1 MARRMGFVGDQ
12 IVLEEEYDETY
23 IPSEEDI
30 LSYAQ
35 EIGID
40 PEKEPEL
47 LWLARQGM
55 TAVLPPEWKPCQ
67 DVTGEVYYFNFVSGE
82 SSWEHPNDI
91 YYKELVIQE
100 REKLMVLGSLK
111 KKEKKKKGKK
121 EKKKEKRLLKE
132 PPLSGSQL
140 APIQAP
146 LGKLAPL
153 HGHVLPSASILPG
166 LPVSDME
173 NLMDF
178 SLLTRGEKQGSLPWK
193 HSMEST
199 LCNKLQPVETRKPA
213 SQTKEP
219 LGSVSK
225 KRSDNT
231 ASLDEGK
238 NEEDGS
244 ENEEN
249 SRAEEERCTSR
260 LANAADADLQHRRSP
275 AEAAGSLGEESSK
288 SRHSEEGQE
297 SSLDSDAA
305 CPPTPNE
312 VLPGD
317 ADSSLSGQS
326 KEEFSGDGLLGKED
340 SEMDD
345 DVSVGERSTAGMHVP
360 GGPGQP
366 GVASPAAEE
375 ADPLASLAA
384 TANTVSGNEEIAKEK
399 QEEESAELETDGRLD
414 DGKASEISNCK
425 EDLQVSKGL
434 DRELNWPLGLD
445 FQSRLSEHVL
455 DAEAL
460 LPVRDSPM
468 SKAQELGE
476 EEKDQSKAS
485 TEKEQ
490 SKRTKAAESEK
501 DPNPCETPEEKRF
514 TLDNPSPEEPGTQ
527 EPEEG
532 SQDSLRDVEELAA
545 LQSAEPEKEITPELS
560 LNKSREESLDKV
572 AKELELELEKEKM
585 RLLQEK
591 EKKIQQFQEEMRQ
604 QEEEA
609 AQKLHQQK
617 EKSLRALKDLAKT
630 FEEEESSVRKEG
642 TERLSELRAKI
653 ASETEAEEE
662 RMRAEQEVALQK
674 LREEWESR
682 QAMEKESLESR
693 HQLALEQMKLEMEQA
708 QQKKM
713 TELEQEKEQFLSEVK
728 ERLDREKKKAAE
740 ELEEQFATE
749 LQQMKSAAEE
759 KHQKVISSLQT
770 QLAEAQKS
778 EEAQL
783 HDSLQKAEQKAQ
795 QKAYQVAEY
804 EREVSELMREKRQE
818 VEEDHEK
825 KMKKM
830 TKEHELV
837 LAQIRNQYEEEE
849 RKQRAELLEGLQS
862 ETARLR
868 QLHEAEVKAL
878 QAELD
883 EQLTALQHR
892 HKEKERRVQDSE
904 NKLEMRVKNIK
915 ARSAQLLSQE
925 EALRKKRQQLLDE
938 DRQAEQGRD
947 EAASAFQLRLE
958 EKKKEHASLQESIWQ
973 LRRSLEELQDQ
984 KAELEAEVDLLQTR
998 RQRLQKYVSKLDAAI
1013 KSKRE
1018 TLKELDG
1025 EESVES
1031 PGGKPELHVQD
1042 LKEAIQTPS
1051 SRDPASPPSQGHED
1065 SDFKFDH
1072 VKSYIS
1078 AEGIS
1083 IQNAKEFL
1091 VRQNRSLRKRHA
1103 ALRAAKQQWCQ
1114 DMKKAQEAAQDP
1126 DRSQLLEGLRKNLE
1140 EEAKQLDQMKS
1151 AVQNGQVLLKKKEE
1165 KLSQLESSLLEELS
1179 DEDTLKSAVCKKMV
1193 AFELSNSEDT
1203 DSMSS
1208 VKLHLPKS
1216 DLRTDLQ
1223 PSPRLD
1229 EIQYLTKALQ
1239 HITGELNGVIGVL
1252 ESLNTHHSPCFTSM
1266 PCRVP
1271 LSTSLAGLRP
1281 GGSVVPPAG
1290 MSLDPLAWS
1299 TGLSCSRCSA
1309 HGQSV
1314 DSFLAEKWHKY
1325 FPGGFPSLGESSRP
1339 LDNML
1344 GYVPAEEQ
1352 IRLSQHSQF
1361 QRCDSDTMN
1370 IQGMINN
1377 NKKWLEDFRRDSKVP
1392 LCPGAPTSN
1401 PRLLQLGLDGKGE
1414 INLCHY

>member
-244 ENEEN
+244 ENE
-249 SRAEEERCTSR
+249 
-260 LANAADADLQHRRSP
+260 
-275 AEAAGSLGEESSK
+275 
-288 SRHSEEGQE
+288 
-297 SSLDSDAA
+297 
-305 CPPTPNE
+305 
-312 VLPGD
+312 
-317 ADSSLSGQS
+317 
-326 KEEFSGDGLLGKED
+326 
-340 SEMDD
+340 
-345 DVSVGERSTAGMHVP
+345 
-360 GGPGQP
+360 
-366 GVASPAAEE
+366 
-375 ADPLASLAA
+375 
-384 TANTVSGNEEIAKEK
+384 
-399 QEEESAELETDGRLD
+399 
-414 DGKASEISNCK
+414 ASEISNCK

>member
-1 MARRMGFVGDQ
+1 
-12 IVLEEEYDETY
+12 
-23 IPSEEDI
+23 
-30 LSYAQ
+30 
-35 EIGID
+35 
-40 PEKEPEL
+40 
-47 LWLARQGM
+47 
-55 TAVLPPEWKPCQ
+55 
-67 DVTGEVYYFNFVSGE
+67 
-82 SSWEHPNDI
+82 
-91 YYKELVIQE
+91 
-100 REKLMVLGSLK
+100 
-111 KKEKKKKGKK
+111 
-121 EKKKEKRLLKE
+121 
-132 PPLSGSQL
+132 
-140 APIQAP
+140 
-146 LGKLAPL
+146 
-153 HGHVLPSASILPG
+153 
-166 LPVSDME
+166 
-173 NLMDF
+173 
-178 SLLTRGEKQGSLPWK
+178 
-193 HSMEST
+193 
-199 LCNKLQPVETRKPA
+199 
-213 SQTKEP
+213 
-219 LGSVSK
+219 
-225 KRSDNT
+225 
-231 ASLDEGK
+231 
-238 NEEDGS
+238 
-244 ENEEN
+244 
-249 SRAEEERCTSR
+249 
-260 LANAADADLQHRRSP
+260 
-275 AEAAGSLGEESSK
+275 
-288 SRHSEEGQE
+288 
-297 SSLDSDAA
+297 
-305 CPPTPNE
+305 
-312 VLPGD
+312 
-317 ADSSLSGQS
+317 
-326 KEEFSGDGLLGKED
+326 
-340 SEMDD
+340 
-345 DVSVGERSTAGMHVP
+345 
-360 GGPGQP
+360 
-366 GVASPAAEE
+366 
-375 ADPLASLAA
+375 
-384 TANTVSGNEEIAKEK
+384 
-399 QEEESAELETDGRLD
+399 
-414 DGKASEISNCK
+414 
-425 EDLQVSKGL
+425 
-434 DRELNWPLGLD
+434 LD

-490 SKRTKAAESEK
+490 SKRTKAAERAFL
-501 DPNPCETPEEKRF
+501 C
-514 TLDNPSPEEPGTQ
+514 L
-527 EPEEG
+527 
-532 SQDSLRDVEELAA
+532 ELASSQCA
-545 LQSAEPEKEITPELS
+545 SDCSGRRVPGPLEMLCPGL
-560 LNKSREESLDKV
+560 ESGGD
-572 AKELELELEKEKM
+572 
-585 RLLQEK
+585 
-591 EKKIQQFQEEMRQ
+591 
-604 QEEEA
+604 EA
-609 AQKLHQQK
+609 ARGGGSSEASSAKRK
-617 EKSLRALKDLAKT
+617 IPALKDLAKT
-630 FEEEESSVRKEG
+630 FEEEESHVRKEG

-713 TELEQEKEQFLSEVK
+713 TELEQEKERFLSEVK

-740 ELEEQFATE
+740 EQEEQFATE

-804 EREVSELMREKRQE
+804 EREAKQHLSMSSLQVSELMREKRQE
-818 VEEDHEK
+818 VEEDHER

-830 TKEHELV
+830 AKEHELV
-837 LAQIRNQYEEEE
+837 LAQIQNQYEEEE

-1018 TLKELDG
+1018 TLKELEG

-1377 NKKWLEDFRRDSKVP
+1377 NKKWLEDFRRDSKVYPLLGP